1 MKEIIEKLLKFR
13 NERDWEQFHTPE
25 NLSKSIVIEAGEL
38 LENFQWG
45 NEFAKCD
52 NIKEEVADVMI
63 YCLLLCEK
71 MDFDVKD
78 IINEKIES
86 NNKKYPVNKSKGNAK
101 KYNEFWKT

>member
-1 MKEIIEKLLKFR
+1 MRREKMKEIIEKLLKFR

-71 MDFDVKD
+71 MNFDVKE
-78 IINEKIES
+78 IINEKIDS
-86 NNKKYPVNKSKGNAK
+86 NTQKYPVNKSKGNAK
-101 KYNEFWKT
+101 K